1 MSEREQLYRLAKDSG
16 LEAHSRH
23 GVPKLREMLEEA
35 GIDASGIA
43 PDPVAEEPAPVE
55 VTPVAPTPEPEPE
68 AQPEDEPEKL
78 SAEEVLRNKLT
89 AYGVPEDQHKK
100 TLPDLE
106 AQLKRVLAARAKAA
120 EKRKMEDEGDYYG
133 KTAKV
138 RITRMGDDLVGTG
151 EYIAGIGN
159 LCYAA
164 GETADL
170 PLKSAEELQDRGLVE
185 IV

>member
-1 MSEREQLYRLAKDSG
+1 MSEREQLYKLAKDNG
-16 LEAHSRH
+16 LDAHSRH
-23 GVPKLREMLEEA
+23 GVPKLREMLAEA
-35 GIDASGIA
+35 EIDTSHIEAA
-43 PDPVAEEPAPVE
+43 AEEPAEEE
-55 VTPVAPTPEPEPE
+55 VKISP
-68 AQPEDEPEKL
+68 
-78 SAEEVLRNKLT
+78 EEVLHNKLT

-120 EKRKMEDEGDYYG
+120 EKRKMQDEGDYYG

-164 GETADL
+164 GEEAEL
-170 PLKSAEELQDRGLVE
+170 PLKTAEELQDRGLVE
-185 IV
+185 ISA

>member
-1 MSEREQLYRLAKDSG
+1 MSEREQLYKLAKDNG
-16 LEAHSRH
+16 LDAHSRH
-23 GVPKLREMLEEA
+23 GVPKLREMLAEA
-35 GIDASGIA
+35 EIDTSHIEAA
-43 PDPVAEEPAPVE
+43 PEAPVE
-55 VTPVAPTPEPEPE
+55 EEDKIS
-68 AQPEDEPEKL
+68 PED
-78 SAEEVLRNKLT
+78 VLHNKLT

-120 EKRKMEDEGDYYG
+120 EKRKMADEGDYYG

-164 GETADL
+164 GEEAEL
-170 PLKSAEELQDRGLVE
+170 PLKTAEELQDRGLVE
-185 IV
+185 ISA

>member
-1 MSEREQLYRLAKDSG
+1 MSEREQLYKLAKDSG
-16 LEAHSRH
+16 LDAHSRH
-23 GVPKLREMLEEA
+23 GVPKLREMLAEA
-35 GIDASGIA
+35 EIDASHIEAASEA
-43 PDPVAEEPAPVE
+43 PAQEEVKISP
-55 VTPVAPTPEPEPE
+55 
-68 AQPEDEPEKL
+68 
-78 SAEEVLRNKLT
+78 EEVLHNKLT

-164 GETADL
+164 GEEPEL
-170 PLKSAEELQDRGLVE
+170 PLKTAEELQDRGLVE
-185 IV
+185 IMA

>member
-1 MSEREQLYRLAKDSG
+1 MSKRSLQKELYELAKQKG
-16 LEAHSRH
+16 LDVHHFA
-23 GVPKLREMLEEA
+23 GADTLRQALQEA
-35 GIDASGIA
+35 GFG
-43 PDPVAEEPAPVE
+43 
-55 VTPVAPTPEPEPE
+55 PE
-68 AQPEDEPEKL
+68 ANDLEMDHDAREVESPISVDPMLTEQKISPED
-78 SAEEVLRNKLT
+78 VLHNKLT
-89 AYGVPEDQHKK
+89 AYGVPYDQHKK

-120 EKRKMEDEGDYYG
+120 EKRKMADEGDYYG

-164 GETADL
+164 GEEPEL
-170 PLKSAEELQDRGLVE
+170 PLKTAEELQDRGLVE
-185 IV
+185 IMG